1 MSDKITYQASMAQD
15 LLDNEVLNDALARM
29 ESALFEEMLEFA
41 PEDDTGRR
49 LNTERVRT
57 VREFK
62 SRLKR
67 YLLAKAIQDKQTN
80 SAKTTA

>member
-1 MSDKITYQASMAQD
+1 MNDKVTYQASMAQD

-29 ESALFEEMLEFA
+29 EASLFEEMLEFA

-67 YLLAKAIQDKQTN
+67 YLTAKKIQDDKDKR
-80 SAKTTA
+80 AETTA